1 MWVSNK
7 IEVRLGWIFQD
18 FKPFDSRRAVRIKC
32 KDDLN
37 CLLIPDGGNP
47 WWMLWKYATE
57 YVWGSVPRTE

>member
-37 CLLIPDGGNP
+37 CLLIPDGGKP
-47 WWMLWKYATE
+47 WWML
-57 YVWGSVPRTE
+57 